1 MSVGSEGVP
10 RPREPA
16 KGTKTDEDLPE
27 IGGGAETKL
36 KQATHTHIWGP
47 VRMLGPVRILIIGRG
62 DGPPVQIRE
71 LVFTTGPASLVYVLP
86 KKLANG
92 GTPTHHPPL
101 LCTECEAMADLLIE
115 KPTVAKGKVG
125 TAQPQPAAEFP
136 AAWDEERRRNAGPF
150 LAPEVLEHG
159 TSRISHA
166 ASEGAS
172 VLDGKRRG
180 TLERGTLDGKRRG
193 TLERLSRQL
202 RKATATRP
210 I

>member
-1 MSVGSEGVP
+1 MSVASEGVP

-36 KQATHTHIWGP
+36 KQATHTHIWEP

-62 DGPPVQIRE
+62 DGPPIQIRG

-101 LCTECEAMADLLIE
+101 LCTECEAMADLMTE
-115 KPTVAKGKVG
+115 KPSLGKGIVG
-125 TAQPQPAAEFP
+125 TAQPQPAAECP
-136 AAWDEERRRNAGPF
+136 AARTDERRRNAGPV
-150 LAPEVLEHG
+150 LAPEVLERG
-159 TSRISHA
+159 TSRTSRTSH
-166 ASEGAS
+166 
-172 VLDGKRRG
+172 DGKRRG

-193 TLERLSRQL
+193 TVERLSRQL
-202 RKATATRP
+202 RKATATSP